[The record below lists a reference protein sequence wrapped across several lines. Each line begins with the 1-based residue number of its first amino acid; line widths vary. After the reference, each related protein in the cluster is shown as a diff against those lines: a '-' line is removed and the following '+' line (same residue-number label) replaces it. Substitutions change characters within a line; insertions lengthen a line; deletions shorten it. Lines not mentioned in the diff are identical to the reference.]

1 MLPSS
6 ENDTVSTGRLI
17 LSKLVNFQI
26 HACMLQEKIYTC
38 VQCLVLYIYKH
49 FFHY

>member
-6 ENDTVSTGRLI
+6 ENDTVTTGRII

-26 HACMLQEKIYTC
+26 DSQTYMYVTRKNIHMCI
-38 VQCLVLYIYKH
+38 VPGIVYI
-49 FFHY
+49 

>member
-26 HACMLQEKIYTC
+26 DSQTYMYVTRKNIHMCTVPGI
-38 VQCLVLYIYKH
+38 VYI
-49 FFHY
+49 